1 MNLLQGFQAF
11 ELDAD
16 LVTLI
21 SQSRHIL
28 LVGPSGSGKTS
39 ILQVLTHATSENVLS
54 MTNLREQGVQF
65 YRENVRTFCQTAIS
79 GIEKTVVLDDLD
91 TVTEQGQQIMRN
103 YIDKY
108 GHHVT
113 FIASCSNLQKVI
125 EPLQSRLTL
134 IQLEPLGR
142 DAMRIILCKR
152 ASVKGV
158 VIDSAAIESVLD
170 LCQSSV
176 NLLDNY
182 IEKFRLLEYPVNTDL
197 VDSVCTNIPHKIF
210 RDYIS
215 RLLTSDLVAA
225 HILLDVYDS
234 GYSVMDIMDNLFFFC
249 KITPMLTEAQ
259 KYAVVPYICQTIAAF
274 HTVHEDEIEL
284 VLFSRHFAD
293 ILNGNVHL

>member
-1 MNLLQGFQAF
+1 MDVF

-16 LVTLI
+16 LVGLI
-21 SQSRHIL
+21 RGSRHIL
-28 LVGPSGSGKTS
+28 LVGPGGSGKTS
-39 ILQVLTHATSENVLS
+39 ILQALLSERAYAPKNILS

-65 YRENVRTFCQTAIS
+65 YRENVRTFCQTAIT
-79 GIEKTVVLDDLD
+79 GCEKTVVLDDLD

-113 FIASCSNLQKVI
+113 FIASCSNLQKVV
-125 EPLQSRLTL
+125 EPLQSRLML
-134 IQLEPLGR
+134 VQLEPLGR
-142 DAMRIILCKR
+142 GAMHTILCKVCIAR
-152 ASVKGV
+152 GV
-158 VIDSAAIESVLD
+158 VVDAAAQEAVLD

-176 NLLDNY
+176 NQLNNY
-182 IEKFRLLEYPVNTDL
+182 VEKFRLLQLPVDADL
-197 VDSVCTNIPHKIF
+197 VDAVCTNIPHKMF

-215 RLLTSDLVAA
+215 RLKSGTNYIKAS
-225 HILLDVYDS
+225 HILIDIYDS

-259 KYAVVPYICQTIAAF
+259 KYAVLPYICQTIAAF

-284 VLFSRHFAD
+284 VLFSKHFAD
-293 ILNGNVHL
+293 IFS